1 MKVTVNGLKQ
11 YVDFDWTVEELTER
25 LTMLGL
31 EVEGVE
37 TVGGGYDGIV
47 VAEVLESKPHPDADK
62 LSVCQVADGQGTRQ
76 IVCGA
81 KNFKVGDK
89 VPMIL
94 PGSSLPAKPGEKPF
108 TIKVGKLRG
117 VESCGMMC
125 SGSELGVTEDSDGLM
140 ILDANATVGQPFA
153 EYLGCAE
160 QDVVLDLE
168 VTPNRPDYNSVIG
181 IAREIAALTGNPLKW
196 PEVDPAEKGEAVES
210 LVSVRIDDAEKCP
223 RYQARVIKGVKIG
236 PSPNWLKQALEK
248 VGVRSISNVVDVT
261 NFVMLEIGQPLHAFD
276 LNLLKKSGNN
286 LPTVVVRTASD
297 KEPFTTLDDQSHE
310 LDSEMLLIADETQ
323 GIALAGVMGGLNTEI
338 NDQTTDV
345 LLESACFHPGNIRR
359 TSKLLE
365 LRTDA
370 SYRFERGADVEIC
383 DWASRRAAQLI
394 LATAGGTLCQGVVD
408 VYPGKTEPQT
418 IALRYAKTDA
428 LLGISIPA
436 EEQKRLLESI
446 ELKCVESDAT
456 SCKVQIPTYRVDL
469 KREIDLIEEVTRLY
483 GVDRI
488 PSTPPRG
495 AHGSNEFDSE
505 HDQLME
511 ARQLLTSMGLF
522 ETQGQT
528 LIAESDAKRV
538 ANDCVALEYPLSSDM
553 NVLRPSLL
561 PGLLD
566 VLRHNVNHRNTDV
579 AVFEV
584 GRVFLPDENQTR
596 ESRRVAIAWTGSRQL
611 VFWKGGAKAEKVDV
625 FDLKGLVDT
634 FLDTFGI
641 RGFSWRTE
649 TCEQNEFFVEKASL
663 CLGKNVLGTIGQL
676 MPLIARDY
684 DIKDSV
690 FMAELDLER
699 LVAMRVSSRSFK
711 ALPAYPSVRRD
722 IAMLVDETT
731 THADVNQA
739 VKKAKI
745 NQLDSVEVF
754 DIFRGKN
761 VPEGKKSVAYTF
773 VYRDPETTLTDNQVN
788 KAHDQLVQ
796 HLQKALGAEM
806 R

>member
-1 MKVTVNGLKQ
+1 
-11 YVDFDWTVEELTER
+11 
-25 LTMLGL
+25 MLGL

-196 PEVDPAEKGEAVES
+196 PEVAPAETGEAVES

-276 LNLLKKSGNN
+276 LSLLKKSGNN

>member
-181 IAREIAALTGNPLKW
+181 IAREIAALTGNPLMW
-196 PEVDPAEKGEAVES
+196 PEVAPAETGEAVET

-394 LATAGGTLCQGVVD
+394 LETAGGNLCQGVVD

-446 ELKCVESDAT
+446 ELKCVQSDAT
-456 SCKVQIPTYRVDL
+456 SCNVQIPTYRVDL
-469 KREIDLIEEVTRLY
+469 KREIDLIEELTRLY

-538 ANDCVALEYPLSSDM
+538 ANDCAALEYPLSSDM
-553 NVLRPSLL
+553 NVLRSSLL

-611 VFWKGGAKAEKVDV
+611 GFWKGGAKAEKVDV

-649 TCEQNEFFVEKASL
+649 TCDQNEFFVEKASL

-722 IAMLVDETT
+722 IAMLVDEST

-788 KAHDQLVQ
+788 KTHDQLVQ
-796 HLQKALGAEM
+796 QLQKALGAEM

>member
-276 LNLLKKSGNN
+276 LSLLKKSGNN

-611 VFWKGGAKAEKVDV
+611 GFWKGGAKAEKVDV

-796 HLQKALGAEM
+796 YLQKALGAEM

>member
-11 YVDFDWTVEELTER
+11 YVDFDWSVEELTER

-47 VAEVLESKPHPDADK
+47 VAEVLQSKQHPDADK

-81 KNFKVGDK
+81 KNFKEGDK

-125 SGSELGVTEDSDGLM
+125 SGAELGVTEDSDGLM

-168 VTPNRPDYNSVIG
+168 VTPNRPDYNSVMG

-196 PEVDPAEKGEAVES
+196 PEVTLAESGEPVDK
-210 LVSVRIDDAEKCP
+210 LVGVRIDDAEKCP
-223 RYQARVIKGVKIG
+223 RYQARVLKGVKIG

-261 NFVMLEIGQPLHAFD
+261 NYVMLETGQPLHAFD
-276 LNLLKKSGNN
+276 LNLLKKQGDN

-310 LDSEMLLIADETQ
+310 LDPEMLLIADETQ

-338 NDQTTDV
+338 NNETTDV
-345 LLESACFHPGNIRR
+345 LLESACFHPSNIRR
-359 TSKLLE
+359 TSKLLD

-394 LATAGGTLCQGVVD
+394 LETAGGDLCQGVVD
-408 VYPGKTEPQT
+408 VYPGKKEPHT
-418 IALRYAKTDA
+418 ISLRYAKTDE
-428 LLGISIPA
+428 LLGISIPP
-436 EEQKRLLESI
+436 EEQKQLLESI
-446 ELKCVESDAT
+446 ELKCMASDAD
-456 SCKVQIPTYRVDL
+456 SCTVQIPTYRVDL
-469 KREIDLIEEVTRLY
+469 KRETDLIEEVTRLY

-495 AHGSNEFDSE
+495 AHGSNEFDSV

-511 ARQLLTSMGLF
+511 ARQLLAALGLF

-538 ANDCVALEYPLSSDM
+538 ATDCVSLEYPLSSDM

-579 AVFEV
+579 AVFEI
-584 GRVFLPDENQTR
+584 GRVFLPGEEKTQ
-596 ESRRVAIAWTGSRQL
+596 ESRRLAIAWTGSRQL
-611 VFWKGGAKAEKVDV
+611 GFWKGGTKAEKADV
-625 FDLKGLVDT
+625 FDLKGLLDS
-634 FLDTFGI
+634 FLETFGI

-676 MPLIARDY
+676 MPLIAREY

-690 FMAELDLER
+690 FMAELDLDR
-699 LVAMRVSSRSFK
+699 LVSMRVSSRSFK
-711 ALPAYPSVRRD
+711 ALPAFPSVRRD
-722 IAMLVDETT
+722 IAMLVPEST
-731 THADVNQA
+731 THAEVNKA

-745 NQLDSVEVF
+745 KQLDSVEVF
-754 DIFRGKN
+754 DVFRGKN
-761 VPEGKKSVAYTF
+761 VPEGHKSVAYTF
-773 VYRDPETTLTDNQVN
+773 VYRDAEKTLTDNQVN
-788 KAHDQLVQ
+788 KAHEQLVE
-796 HLQKALGAEM
+796 HLKKTLGAEI

>member
-196 PEVDPAEKGEAVES
+196 PKVAPSETGEAVES
-210 LVSVRIDDAEKCP
+210 LVGVRIDDAEKCP

-276 LNLLKKSGNN
+276 LNLLKKSGDN

-338 NDQTTDV
+338 NDQTADV

-359 TSKLLE
+359 TSKLLD

-394 LATAGGTLCQGVVD
+394 LETAGGSLCQGVVD
-408 VYPGKTEPQT
+408 VYPGKKEPHT
-418 IALRYAKTDA
+418 ITLRYAKTDA

-446 ELKCVESDAT
+446 ELKCVDSDAA

-495 AHGSNEFDSE
+495 AHGANEFDSV
-505 HDQLME
+505 HDQLTE
-511 ARQLLTSMGLF
+511 ARQLLTSLGLF

-579 AVFEV
+579 AVFEI
-584 GRVFLPDENQTR
+584 GRVFVPGENQTQ
-596 ESRRVAIAWTGSRQL
+596 ESRRLAIAWTGSRQL
-611 VFWKGGAKAEKVDV
+611 GFWKGGAKAEKVDV

-649 TCEQNEFFVEKASL
+649 TCGQNEFFVEKASL

-690 FMAELDLER
+690 FMAELDLDR
-699 LVAMRVSSRSFK
+699 LVSMRVSSRSFK

-722 IAMLVDETT
+722 IAMLVDETI
-731 THADVNQA
+731 THADVNKA

-745 NQLDSVEVF
+745 KQLDSVEVF

-788 KAHDQLVQ
+788 KAHEQLVQ
-796 HLQKALGAEM
+796 QLQKTLGAEM

>member
-196 PEVDPAEKGEAVES
+196 PEVAPAETGEAVES

-418 IALRYAKTDA
+418 MALRYAKTDA

>member
-297 KEPFTTLDDQSHE
+297 KEPFTTLDDQLHE